1 MKILNETESGYN
13 RFIVTLAKAGLLGAM
28 LGSNPAYCQEPPLA
42 GQADMHQL
50 RQQLNEQVKKLT
62 AQQSL
67 LDEEMKQL
75 EAHRR
80 AFEDTRRQLEALQQ
94 RMGVIPAPRPQVAQ
108 AQPQPG
114 QPVGRA
120 PEKPKDSRPPE
131 MAPIFEQPGVLTRR
145 GSVVLEPSLQ
155 YSYASTDRVSIV
167 GYTIIP
173 ALVIGLI
180 DVRSVNR
187 STWVA
192 ALTGRYGLT
201 NRMEIEAKIP
211 YVYRND
217 DTISRPLDLTPSATA
232 SLFNAS
238 GQGIGDVE
246 FAARYQLNVPENN
259 NPFYIAGLRFKTR
272 TGTDPFEVNYA
283 SGTTAST
290 GTLQTSLPTGSGFYS
305 IQPSLSVIYPSD
317 PAVFFGG
324 INYLWNIK
332 RDVNQMVAGGFIG
345 EVDPGDAIGFNLG
358 MGLSLNEKSAFS
370 LGYEQTWIG
379 KIKQNGVTPET
390 ATSTQLAS
398 LLLGYSYRLN
408 KKSNLNV
415 SIAAGLTPDAPNTQL
430 TIRVPYTF

>member
-28 LGSNPAYCQEPPLA
+28 LGSSLAYCQEPPLA
-42 GQADMHQL
+42 GHADMNQL
-50 RQQLNEQVKKLT
+50 RQQLDEQVKKLA

-120 PEKPKDSRPPE
+120 PEKPKHSRPPE

-192 ALTGRYGLT
+192 ALAGRYGLT

-246 FAARYQLNVPENN
+246 FAARYQLNVPERND
-259 NPFYIAGLRFKTR
+259 PFYIAGLRFKTR
-272 TGTDPFEVNYA
+272 TGTDPFEVDYA

>member
-1 MKILNETESGYN
+1 MKILNETESGYSH
-13 RFIVTLAKAGLLGAM
+13 FIVTLAKAGLLGAL
-28 LGSNPAYCQEPPLA
+28 LGSSTAYCQEPPLA
-42 GQADMHQL
+42 RQADMNQL
-50 RQQLNEQVKKLT
+50 RQQLDEQVKKLA

-80 AFEDTRRQLEALQQ
+80 AFEDTRRQLEALQK

-120 PEKPKDSRPPE
+120 PEKSKDSRPPE

-192 ALTGRYGLT
+192 ALAGRYGLT

-217 DTISRPLDLTPSATA
+217 DTISRPLDLSPSATA

-246 FAARYQLNVPENN
+246 FAARYQLNVPERND
-259 NPFYIAGLRFKTR
+259 PFYIAGLRFKTR
-272 TGTDPFEVNYA
+272 TGTDPFEVDYA

>member
-1 MKILNETESGYN
+1 MEILNETESGYN

-28 LGSNPAYCQEPPLA
+28 LGSSLAYCQEPPLA
-42 GQADMHQL
+42 GQADMNQL
-50 RQQLNEQVKKLT
+50 RQQLDEQVKKLA

-259 NPFYIAGLRFKTR
+259 DPFYIAGLRFKTR

>member
-1 MKILNETESGYN
+1 MHNSD
-13 RFIVTLAKAGLLGAM
+13 IVKFAKAGLMSALLGA
-28 LGSNPAYCQEPPLA
+28 SPSYSQDAQQI
-42 GQADMHQL
+42 GQADMNQM
-50 RQQLNEQVKKLT
+50 RQQLDEQAKKL
-62 AQQSL
+62 AVQQNQ
-67 LDEEMKQL
+67 LDEELRKL
-75 EAHRR
+75 EHHKR
-80 AFEDTRRQLEALQQ
+80 AFEETRQQLEALQK
-94 RMGVIPAPRPQVAQ
+94 RLGVTPASRPERVAQTQ
-108 AQPQPG
+108 AQPV

-120 PEKPKDSRPPE
+120 PEKQKDAQPPE
-131 MAPIFEQPGVLTRR
+131 VAQLFEQPGVLTPK

-155 YSYASTDRVSIV
+155 YSYSSSNRVSIV

-192 ALTGRYGLT
+192 SLTGRYGVT
-201 NRMEIEAKIP
+201 NRLEIEAKIP

-217 DTISRPLDLTPSATA
+217 DTISRPLNLSGSASD

-238 GQGIGDVE
+238 GKGIGDIE
-246 FAARYQLNVPENN
+246 LAARYQLNVPTGDD
-259 NPFYIAGLRFKTR
+259 PYYIAGLRFKTH
-272 TGTDPFEVNYA
+272 TGTDPFEVSYA
-283 SGTTAST
+283 AGTTAST
-290 GTLQTSLPTGSGFYS
+290 GTLQTSLPTGSGFYG

-332 RDVNQMVAGGFIG
+332 RDVNKMVAGGYIG
-345 EVDPGDAIGFNLG
+345 TVDPGDAVGFNLG
-358 MGLSLNEKSAFS
+358 MGMALNEKSAFS

-379 KIKQNGVTPET
+379 KTKQNGVIPQT

-415 SIAAGLTPDAPNTQL
+415 SIAAGLTPDTPNTQL
-430 TIRVPYTF
+430 TVRIPYSF

>member
-28 LGSNPAYCQEPPLA
+28 LGSSLAYCQEPPLA
-42 GQADMHQL
+42 GQADMNQL
-50 RQQLNEQVKKLT
+50 RQQLDEQVKKLA

>member
-28 LGSNPAYCQEPPLA
+28 LGSSLAYCQEPPLA
-42 GQADMHQL
+42 GQADMNQL
-50 RQQLNEQVKKLT
+50 RQQLDEQVKKLA

-259 NPFYIAGLRFKTR
+259 DPFYIAGLRFKTR

-379 KIKQNGVTPET
+379 KIKQNGITPET

>member
-1 MKILNETESGYN
+1 MKILNETESRYN
-13 RFIVTLAKAGLLGAM
+13 NFIVTLAKAGLLGAL
-28 LGSNPAYCQEPPLA
+28 LGSSPAYCQEPPLA
-42 GQADMHQL
+42 GQADMNQL
-50 RQQLNEQVKKLT
+50 RQQLDEQAKKLA

-80 AFEDTRRQLEALQQ
+80 AFEDTRRQLEALQK
-94 RMGVIPAPRPQVAQ
+94 RMGVIPASRPQVAQ

-192 ALTGRYGLT
+192 ALAGRYGLT

-246 FAARYQLNVPENN
+246 FAARYQLNVPQNN
-259 NPFYIAGLRFKTR
+259 DPFYIAGLRFKTR
-272 TGTDPFEVNYA
+272 TGTDPFEVDYA